1 MSEIFG
7 YVKPPLDELRDLLP
21 GTDGFDFGTSRL
33 SSAELPDL
41 LPGGSADT
49 GEAGTVSGQSGQ
61 PAPQGKAAGIHP
73 PAKPLLTSTSPT
85 SPKGA
90 YGHAVGFKR
99 KKPEA
104 YTSPEV
110 RSACRCIREAAAK
123 QAREGGHY
131 LRLNDREFLIVYAAV
146 EHDRN
151 RTRKAIRKGFAEP
164 EDLKST
170 DSIWG
175 VLQRVMVKRMKGYR
189 L

>member
-1 MSEIFG
+1 MS
-7 YVKPPLDELRDLLP
+7 R
-21 GTDGFDFGTSRL
+21 RL
-33 SSAELPDL
+33 STAEFPDL
-41 LPGGSADT
+41 LPSGSADT

-73 PAKPLLTSTSPT
+73 PAKPLLTSPEPSTSPAR
-85 SPKGA
+85 PQGA

-110 RSACRCIREAAAK
+110 RSACRCIRAAAAK

-151 RTRKAIRKGFAEP
+151 RTRKAIRKGIAEP

>member
-1 MSEIFG
+1 MS
-7 YVKPPLDELRDLLP
+7 
-21 GTDGFDFGTSRL
+21 SRL
-33 SSAELPDL
+33 STAKFPDL

-73 PAKPLLTSTSPT
+73 PAKPLLTFTSPA

-104 YTSPEV
+104 YTNPEV

-123 QAREGGHY
+123 LPKDVHY
-131 LRLNDREFLIVYAAV
+131 LRLTDREYLHVYAAV

-151 RTRKAIRKGFAEP
+151 RTRKAIGKGLGEIG
-164 EDLKST
+164 DLRAT
-170 DSIWG
+170 DSIWSI
-175 VLQRVMVKRMKGYR
+175 LQAVMVRRMKGYR